1 MIAEKCI
8 DRSYVFSV
16 GGYQIPACPPWQD
29 LQKSS
34 KTLEENFLKKSLK
47 EKKISEIK
55 SLKKSLKEKSPEENL
70 SKKISRRKSLEENL
84 SKKISQRKSLET
96 KSFENRD
103 FCLVVPACGALYED
117 LCETLFP
124 LVLFDSHL
132 SESRVIQN

>member
-47 EKKISEIK
+47 EKKICEIK
-55 SLKKSLKEKSPEENL
+55 SLKKSLK
-70 SKKISRRKSLEENL
+70 ENL

-96 KSFENRD
+96 KSFENRN
-103 FCLVVPACGALYED
+103 FCLVVPACGALYEA